1 MKWFVAYHAST
12 YFVKMILKTI
22 NTKFS
27 LSMARFEK
35 MCDVMF
41 KIRKSLNRISI
52 EWIEQNQTWKC
63 KKSRLHFGIARRSVF
78 SNNYLKKLYTVQLGI
93 NQLFHR
99 SKSVSYLPCYVGPPL
114 FQRMIDRNILFTQYL
129 CIRKFTKLKLHI
141 LAISR
146 GFLR

>member
-1 MKWFVAYHAST
+1 MICGISAST
-12 YFVKMILKTI
+12 YFVKIIPKTI
-22 NTKFS
+22 NTKLS

-99 SKSVSYLPCYVGPPL
+99 SKNSLLTAMLRGTPFS
-114 FQRMIDRNILFTQYL
+114 
-129 CIRKFTKLKLHI
+129 TKDDWQEYI
-141 LAISR
+141 IYAI
-146 GFLR
+146 FVH